1 MLLRNMARM
10 SIARNSKA
18 FIHSSRVCAEESQT
32 LVKKAAEGKFNFF
45 KPSVHF
51 SMVFVRNVGN

>member
-45 KPSVHF
+45 KPIVHF
-51 SMVFVRNVGN
+51 SMVL

>member
-18 FIHSSRVCAEESQT
+18 FLHSSRVCAEESQT
-32 LVKKAAEGKFNFF
+32 LIKKAAEGKFNFLRDNCT
-45 KPSVHF
+45 PIV
-51 SMVFVRNVGN
+51 VL

>member
-18 FIHSSRVCAEESQT
+18 FLHSSRVCAEESQT
-32 LVKKAAEGKFNFF
+32 LVKKAAEGEF
-45 KPSVHF
+45 KTSEFQVCTQYG
-51 SMVFVRNVGN
+51 SERNVGN